1 MEPWRHDR
9 EGADVDLTFVTSHQ
23 RERSADDRSLTS
35 VLEARGVRIVPRSFE
50 DPDAVWDGVG
60 VAVVRTAPQD
70 PDERER
76 FVAWAERLD
85 AGTQLS
91 CPPDVLRWNTH
102 RSYLLE
108 LEDRGAP
115 IVPSAW
121 LGRGDR
127 IPLEELLRVRGWDD
141 VVLRPAVGSRGVVR
155 VDGGR
160 VGLDATSGQHHLD
173 VLLAHDDA
181 VVQPWPPGIERRGR
195 WSVVLVDGQVSHAV
209 RTLPAEGTDRPATV
223 AEVVHG
229 TDLEPDLGRL
239 AAWVAETTAIT
250 RLPVASVDLVEDA
263 AGTPQ
268 VEAFDAVAPELY
280 LAAMPAVAS
289 TVADAILALADP

>member
-1 MEPWRHDR
+1 ME
-9 EGADVDLTFVTSHQ
+9 LTFVTRRQ
-23 RERSADDRSLTS
+23 REPSADDRSLAA
-35 VLEARGVRIVPRSFE
+35 VLEARGATIIPRAFDDPEVVWE
-50 DPDAVWDGVG
+50 DVG

-76 FVAWAERLD
+76 FVAWANRL
-85 AGTQLS
+85 GTGTRLS
-91 CPPDVLRWNTH
+91 CPSDVLRWSTH

-160 VGLDATSGQHHLD
+160 VGLDVTSGQHHLD

-181 VVQPWPPGIERRGR
+181 VVQPWPPGLDQRGR

-209 RTLPAEGTDRPATV
+209 RSLPGDGTDQPPKVVEA
-223 AEVVHG
+223 VHG
-229 TDLEPDLGRL
+229 TALDPDLGRL
-239 AAWVAETTAIT
+239 AAWVAEATAIT

-268 VEAFDAVAPELY
+268 VEAFDAVAPDLH
-280 LAAMPAVAS
+280 LAALPAVAS
-289 TVADAILALADP
+289 TVADALLGLADH